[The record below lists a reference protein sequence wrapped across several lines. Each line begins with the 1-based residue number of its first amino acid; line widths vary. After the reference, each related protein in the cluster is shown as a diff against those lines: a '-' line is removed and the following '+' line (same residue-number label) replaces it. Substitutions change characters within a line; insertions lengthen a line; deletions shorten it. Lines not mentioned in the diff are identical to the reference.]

1 MLALLLAVCIFS
13 PSPVPVQSEN
23 LKEFREQEKMLKNIL
38 RWSSGA
44 AKSHTK
50 LTVNKHI
57 TPKAGPLKE
66 SESLIVADSVL
77 QEK

>member
-1 MLALLLAVCIFS
+1 M
-13 PSPVPVQSEN
+13 
-23 LKEFREQEKMLKNIL
+23 KEFRVQEKMLKNIL

-44 AKSHTK
+44 AKRHTK
-50 LTVNKHI
+50 LVVNKHV